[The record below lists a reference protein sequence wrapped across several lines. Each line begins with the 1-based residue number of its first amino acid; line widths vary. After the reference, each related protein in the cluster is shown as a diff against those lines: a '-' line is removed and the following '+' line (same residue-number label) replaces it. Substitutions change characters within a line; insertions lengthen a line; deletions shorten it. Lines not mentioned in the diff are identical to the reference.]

1 MAIRQRDKNRN
12 GFTLIE
18 VMLVVALIGLTAT
31 LVQFSFSSNGPEEL
45 LKKASA
51 RFAGI
56 FDVAAEYSMLNN
68 IEIGL
73 FIEEDHYQFLGYDG
87 VRWSEIP
94 NHELFAVHA
103 LAEGVEIELQL
114 DDLPIEE
121 AQLFDAST
129 FVFED
134 DEDFDAEATKKVIPQ
149 VYILSGG
156 DITPFSVIF
165 SLAENGYFEQDLTYK
180 VTGLYSTPVS
190 IEGPLYDGIG
200 KANADN

>member
-1 MAIRQRDKNRN
+1 MTIRQRDKNTN

-31 LVQFSFSSNGPEEL
+31 LVQFSFGSNGPEEL

-94 NHELFAVHA
+94 NHELFAVHT
-103 LAEGVEIELQL
+103 LAEDVEIELQL

-121 AQLFDAST
+121 AQLYDAST

-156 DITPFSVIF
+156 DITPFSVTF
-165 SLAENGYFEQDLTYK
+165 SLAENSYLEQELTYK

-190 IEGPLYDGIG
+190 IEGPLYDGKG